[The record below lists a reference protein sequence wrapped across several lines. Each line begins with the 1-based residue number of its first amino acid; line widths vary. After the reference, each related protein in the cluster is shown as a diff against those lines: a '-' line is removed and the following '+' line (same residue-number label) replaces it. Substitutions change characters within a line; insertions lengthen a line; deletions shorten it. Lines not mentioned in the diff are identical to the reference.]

1 MISRIALGSAQ
12 FGLNYG
18 VANST
23 GKVKKSELKLILQK
37 ASNHGIDTLDTAIE
51 YEDSE
56 SNIGDLIPK
65 KFNIVTKLPKMPCTV
80 INVGEWVN
88 VNVKNSLQKLRSPS
102 LYGLLL
108 HHSKDIKKYEN
119 LYGELRKLQD
129 KGIIKKIGISIYSPS
144 ELDDLIPLY
153 KFDIVQTPLN
163 ILDRRIVDTGWIER
177 LSGLGIEIHTR
188 SCFLQGL
195 LLLKNHERPLYFNRW
210 RDIFEKWDS
219 YLEKNN
225 FDPLG
230 VCLKYPL
237 SFKAINRV
245 IVGVDDYNQ
254 FNQILLTLNDID
266 GLSIPDIKANDYK
279 LINPSEWIFK

>member
-1 MISRIALGSAQ
+1 MISRIALGGAQ

-23 GKVKKSELKLILQK
+23 GKVKKSELKLILKK
-37 ASNHGIDTLDTAIE
+37 ASIHGIDTLDT
-51 YEDSE
+51 

-65 KFNIVTKLPKMPCTV
+65 KFNIVTKLPKIPCS
-80 INVGEWVN
+80 INNIGEWVKL
-88 VNVKNSLQKLRSPS
+88 NVKNSLQKLRTPS

-108 HHSKDIKKYEN
+108 HHSKDIKKYKD

-129 KGIIKKIGISIYSPS
+129 SGTVKKIGISIYSPS
-144 ELDDLIPLY
+144 ELDDLIPLC

-163 ILDRRIVDTGWIER
+163 ILDRRIVDTGWVDR
-177 LSGLGIEIHTR
+177 LSDLGIEIHTR

-195 LLLKNHERPLYFNRW
+195 LLLKKHERPLFFNKW
-210 RDIFEKWDS
+210 SDIFEKWDS
-219 YLEKNN
+219 YLYENN
-225 FDPLG
+225 INPLG

-237 SFKAINRV
+237 SFKSINRV

-254 FNQILLTLNDID
+254 FNQMLLTLNNID
-266 GLSIPDIKANDYK
+266 GLSIPDIKADDSR